1 MKSPHFAKWVLSQ
14 VPEFKSPIFSSFRQ
28 CILQEVRCLTG
39 PCHLDGCCKSIAT
52 CPLPSSDRNFPKFI
66 NTLEKDFFHRLHGVK
81 LSKSLKTR
89 KEGRCLWDAVHT
101 HLPKSL
107 PSSEAPN
114 VGCTERGHQSV
125 QQLLWLRRIPRLSL

>member
-1 MKSPHFAKWVLSQ
+1 MKSPHFAKWVLAQ

-28 CILQEVRCLTG
+28 WILQEVRCLTG

-52 CPLPSSDRNFPKFI
+52 CPLVTGTSQNSLR
-66 NTLEKDFFHRLHGVK
+66 NTLEKDFFHRLHAVK

-89 KEGRCLWDAVHT
+89 SEGRCLWDAVNT

-107 PSSEAPN
+107 PSSEAPKF
-114 VGCTERGHQSV
+114 GCRERGHQSV